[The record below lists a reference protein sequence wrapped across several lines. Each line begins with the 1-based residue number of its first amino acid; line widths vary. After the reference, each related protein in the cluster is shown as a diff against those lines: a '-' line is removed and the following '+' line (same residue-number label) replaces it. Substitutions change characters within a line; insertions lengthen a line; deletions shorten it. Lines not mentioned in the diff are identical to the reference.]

1 MIVTINMNSN
11 IKMSRI
17 VSVLMNICGYFF
29 RELPKCKPMKQHAA
43 QCCPVSSVTVS
54 ECWLQK
60 ARKMLL
66 MKAYYLNFHFVFGI
80 S

>member
-43 QCCPVSSVTVS
+43 QCCSVSSVTVS
-54 ECWLQK
+54 TVDVLVAKSEE
-60 ARKMLL
+60 
-66 MKAYYLNFHFVFGI
+66 NVVDEGI
-80 S
+80 LS